1 MALSSITTDASWSQP
16 SGTKAPSPSP
26 EAGKTDIQS
35 DSSRPANRDDRT
47 KDTVTIGSSQEN
59 TENETYSPS
68 GLKKGNRD
76 DSMAVSGADEEKK
89 NKGED
94 ASPSRSDQADDT
106 EYTREEQERIVKLQA
121 RDREVKAHEQAHI
134 AAGGQYV
141 RGGASFDY
149 ETGPDGEK
157 YAVGGEVSIDVSKE
171 SGDPGAT
178 IAKMQ
183 VVIRAALAPA
193 NPSSQDR
200 SVAAQATRIESE
212 ARMQSTAANAYTGQ
226 TSKGQ
231 KEETGDKEMSA
242 DPSSGKTKT
251 IDRYV

>member
-1 MALSSITTDASWSQP
+1 MALSSLSTNTSSLQLSAARGP
-16 SGTKAPSPSP
+16 SLSHA
-26 EAGKTDIQS
+26 AGESKKQS
-35 DSSRPANRDDRT
+35 DSSSTINRDD
-47 KDTVTIGSSQEN
+47 KNQDTVTIGSSQEN
-59 TENETYSPS
+59 TENGTYSPS
-68 GLKKGNRD
+68 GLKKESGD
-76 DSMAVSGADEEKK
+76 ESMAVSGADEEKK
-89 NKGED
+89 NNEED
-94 ASPSRSDQADDT
+94 TSTSRSAETDDS
-106 EYTREEQERIVKLQA
+106 EYTREEQERIVKLKA

-149 ETGPDGEK
+149 QTGPDGEK

-171 SGDPGAT
+171 SEDPGAT

-212 ARMQSTAANAYTGQ
+212 ARMQSAANAYTGQ

-231 KEETGDKEMSA
+231 KEESGDKETPA